1 MDAKNVALRIEKL
14 LADYAEL
21 RKKAQYDDLS
31 GDFGGDRGVRELEV
45 KDFSVRAVAAIE
57 AIAPKDSS
65 YAREVYHPGE
75 KSIVFPDRLV
85 GVLQALKKDIEA
97 GYLWKIN
104 ELIHADIFSD
114 FLEMAR
120 YLLKQGYKDSS
131 AVLVGGVLEEHLRKL
146 CIKHDI
152 SIEIRKGE
160 DSEFKKASQMND
172 DLKRKEIYGSLYH
185 KNITAWLDLRNN
197 ASHGKYSEYSKEQVE
212 LMLAGVRDFVAKFL
226 A

>member
-1 MDAKNVALRIEKL
+1 MDKNSVILRINKL

-21 RKKAQYDDLS
+21 RKQAKYDDLS
-31 GDFGGDRGVRELEV
+31 GDYDGHGSV
-45 KDFSVRAVAAIE
+45 KSAAIQDFSVRAIAAIE
-57 AIAPKDSS
+57 AIAPKNSS
-65 YAREVYHPGE
+65 YTRRIYHSDG
-75 KSIVFPDRLV
+75 KSIVFPNYLV
-85 GVLQALKKDIEA
+85 GILEALKKDIEA

-146 CIKHDI
+146 CVKNDI
-152 SIEIRKGE
+152 PIEIKKDE
-160 DSEFKKASQMND
+160 KLEFKKASQMND
-172 DLKRKEIYGSLYH
+172 DLKRKEIYGNLEH
-185 KNITAWLDLRNN
+185 KNITAWLELRNN

-212 LMLAGVRDFVAKFL
+212 LVLTGVRDFLFKFS